1 MNKIK
6 YCSLKY
12 YNSIISSECLCIGV
26 LFHNLTT
33 GEVTFNHIKNFRR
46 LHSFDDEININFI
59 KLYLA
64 SIKEEVESS
73 IFNYN
78 VDFDLEK
85 YVKTYANEFR
95 FSEIN
100 FSENQDEA
108 FTDNMTKL
116 YLKFDYDKKERL
128 EKTTEIRYIR
138 NALKSASVDFTS
150 KPVIGTRKEN
160 IGFDFQTSEYA
171 IKIFSFEDKNLNR
184 LIPSAKLWAYNA
196 MDIRPYKKTIFL
208 YDAEIVDSSEFEAV
222 MSILREYA
230 YKLVP
235 ISDGVSWMSSIA

>member
-12 YNSIISSECLCIGV
+12 YNSIFSEECLCIGV
-26 LFHNLTT
+26 LFYNLTT
-33 GEVTFNHIKNFRR
+33 KEVTFNHIKNFQR
-46 LHSFDDEININFI
+46 LRSFDDEVDMRFM

-64 SIKEEVESS
+64 SIKDEVENN

-78 VDFDLEK
+78 SVFDLEK
-85 YVKTYANEFR
+85 YTTTYVNEFR
-95 FSEIN
+95 FSEVN
-100 FSENQDEA
+100 FSENEDEA
-108 FTDNMTKL
+108 FISNMTKL

-138 NALKSASVDFTS
+138 EALKAASVEFNS

-160 IGFDFQTSEYA
+160 IGFDLQTSEYA
-171 IKIFSFEDKNLNR
+171 MKIFSFGDKDLSR

-196 MDIRPYKKTIFL
+196 MDIKAYKKTIFL
-208 YDAEIVDSSEFEAV
+208 YDAEVVDSPEFNTV
-222 MSILREYA
+222 MSILGEHA
-230 YKLVP
+230 YKLLP
-235 ISDGVSWMSSIA
+235 ISEGVSWMSSIA